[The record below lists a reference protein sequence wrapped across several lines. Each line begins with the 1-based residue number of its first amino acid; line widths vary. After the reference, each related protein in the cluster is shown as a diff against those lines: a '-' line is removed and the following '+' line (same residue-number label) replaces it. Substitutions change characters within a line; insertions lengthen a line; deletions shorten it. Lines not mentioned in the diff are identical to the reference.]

1 MFSELLKADPT
12 LASLF
17 GDGNR
22 LVTKAAQ
29 GKAQPFSGR
38 QFPTF
43 FRLTKAPRGGLLKHC
58 PVNLTSRVEFETD
71 AVNDYFKRGNS
82 AGTII
87 IDPPNLIEHSSLWN
101 GNFTVLVRPPWY
113 TKPGDAVKVKVAVTD
128 IERQTKGAPFISEF
142 TLIADPEQDRKSK
155 PGQPGRRQRGSVN
168 KHGNLTRAGL
178 DIPDLRWKAYD
189 DTTVSLMIGHDD
201 QGRHEYF
208 ANLNNKFLVAEL
220 IQAKD
225 ENRELVKYWFGYG
238 LLICALG
245 MLKASE
251 RAEANSD
258 DDTEASGEDLARIIT
273 HCNGIA
279 RVIVPII
286 RTLPRSPAFAA
297 D

>member
-1 MFSELLKADPT
+1 MAT
-12 LASLF
+12 
-17 GDGNR
+17 
-22 LVTKAAQ
+22 
-29 GKAQPFSGR
+29 
-38 QFPTF
+38 
-43 FRLTKAPRGGLLKHC
+43 
-58 PVNLTSRVEFETD
+58 
-71 AVNDYFKRGNS
+71 
-82 AGTII
+82 
-87 IDPPNLIEHSSLWN
+87 
-101 GNFTVLVRPPWY
+101 
-113 TKPGDAVKVKVAVTD
+113 
-128 IERQTKGAPFISEF
+128 
-142 TLIADPEQDRKSK
+142 
-155 PGQPGRRQRGSVN
+155 
-168 KHGNLTRAGL
+168 
-178 DIPDLRWKAYD
+178 
-189 DTTVSLMIGHDD
+189 DD